1 MIQTYN
7 ISCIFENTNKI
18 LLEFYFQNSLAN
30 LKIICCFCCPI
41 VNSAV
46 AETKLINITYR

>member
-7 ISCIFENTNKI
+7 IICIFENTNKI

-30 LKIICCFCCPI
+30 LKIICCSYCQI
-41 VNSAV
+41 VKSAV
-46 AETKLINITYR
+46 AETKIQEL